1 MTKPVPV
8 LHLEQFQE
16 PATLHPHFYV
26 QLLEEHL
33 AQYQFVKAPHRHD
46 FYCLFL
52 FTRGTGRHVIDF
64 TAFEVTPGSAFFM
77 SPAQV
82 HTWQLTPDAEG
93 YVVFFNAGFYL
104 LHHAPR
110 SLSEFPYFGYG
121 ATPHLPL
128 AGAHRDEITPLFVRL
143 YEEYRGHAW
152 RKEELLGSY
161 LNILLIKLA
170 NAYRQANAPAGSS
183 HLLEQ
188 LRQLEGLIEKH
199 YLEHRSVEDYAGW
212 MHLSVKQLYTVCRT
226 ALRKSLGTLLQER
239 LLLEA
244 KRLLVHTD
252 LTVAQVAARLNYVD
266 GSYFNRFFKKA
277 AGLTPEQFRQQ
288 YR

>member
-8 LHLEQFQE
+8 LQLEHFQE

-52 FTRGTGRHVIDF
+52 FTRGSGRHLIDF
-64 TAFEVTPGSAFFM
+64 TAFDVTPGSAFFM

-82 HTWQLTPDAEG
+82 HNWQLSEDAEG

-104 LHHAPR
+104 LNHAQGR
-110 SLSEFPYFGYG
+110 LSEFPFFGYG

-128 AGAHRDEITPLFVRL
+128 AEAHRGEITALFVRL
-143 YEEYRGHAW
+143 YEEYGGHAW

-170 NAYRQANAPAGSS
+170 NAYRQTNAPAGST

-199 YLEHRSVEDYAGW
+199 YLAHKSVEDYAGW
-212 MHLSVKQLYTVCRT
+212 MHLSPKQLYTVCRT
-226 ALRKSLGTLLQER
+226 GLRKSPGMLLQER

-277 AGLTPEQFRQQ
+277 AGLTPEQFREQ

>member
-1 MTKPVPV
+1 MSKPVPV

-26 QLLEEHL
+26 QLLQEHL

-64 TAFEVTPGSAFFM
+64 TAFEVTPGSVFFM

-82 HTWQLTPDAEG
+82 HTWQLSEDAEG

-104 LHHAPR
+104 LNHAHR
-110 SLSEFPYFGYG
+110 SLSEFPFFAYA
-121 ATPHLPL
+121 ATPHLPPA
-128 AGAHRDEITPLFVRL
+128 AGREEITPLFVHL

-152 RKEELLGSY
+152 RKEEVLGSY
-161 LNILLIKLA
+161 LNILLLKLA
-170 NAYRQANAPAGSS
+170 DAYRRANAPFGSS

-199 YLEHRSVEDYAGW
+199 YLEHKPVEDYAEW

-252 LTVAQVAARLNYVD
+252 LTVAQVAARLNYAD

>member
-1 MTKPVPV
+1 MPKPVPV

-16 PATLHPHFYV
+16 PATLHPHVYV
-26 QLLEEHL
+26 QLLQEHL
-33 AQYQFVKAPHRHD
+33 AQYQFVKVPHRHD

-64 TAFEVTPGSAFFM
+64 TAFEVTPGSVFFM

-82 HTWQLTPDAEG
+82 HTWQLSEDAEG

-104 LHHAPR
+104 LNHAHR
-110 SLSEFPYFGYG
+110 SLSEFPFFAYA
-121 ATPHLPL
+121 ATPHLPPA
-128 AGAHRDEITPLFVRL
+128 AGREEIAPLFVRL

-152 RKEELLGSY
+152 RKEEVLGSY

-170 NAYRQANAPAGSS
+170 DAYRRANAPFGSS

-199 YLEHRSVEDYAGW
+199 YLEHRPVEDYAEW

-252 LTVAQVAARLNYVD
+252 LTVAQVAARLNYAD